1 MPYIMPITD
10 LMTDLARTPAECYVY
25 RKRYI
30 QTPALQRSAMY
41 RERHTAPL
49 ERKHQVNALL

>member
-1 MPYIMPITD
+1 MPITD
-10 LMTDLARTPAECYVY
+10 LLTDLARTPAECYVY
-25 RKRYI
+25 RKREVQI
-30 QTPALQRSAMY
+30 LALQRSAMC